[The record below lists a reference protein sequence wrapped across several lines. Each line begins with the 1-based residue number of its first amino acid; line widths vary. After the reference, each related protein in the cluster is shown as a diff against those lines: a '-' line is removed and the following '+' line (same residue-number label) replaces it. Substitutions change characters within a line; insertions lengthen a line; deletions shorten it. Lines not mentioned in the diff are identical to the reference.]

1 MPLRPHRDQ
10 RCASREEPLLVL
22 RTSEEPQAG
31 MYQITIVYDESVYH
45 YFL

>member
-10 RCASREEPLLVL
+10 QCASREEPSQVL

-31 MYQITIVYDESVYH
+31 MHQVTIVSDESVYH
-45 YFL
+45 YFI